1 MPIERHN
8 SRLKFSSDKRV
19 DSAILYK
26 KHVPLMINAV
36 LIHKCR
42 GRTVV
47 DLELPRKAAL
57 IKVVSK
63 DRCLVEAEDFVEG
76 DVILLAGYGD
86 ANAHKSR

>member
-1 MPIERHN
+1 M
-8 SRLKFSSDKRV
+8 
-19 DSAILYK
+19 
-26 KHVPLMINAV
+26 
-36 LIHKCR
+36 
-42 GRTVV
+42 

-86 ANAHKSR
+86 ANAQKSRYILI

>member
-1 MPIERHN
+1 
-8 SRLKFSSDKRV
+8 
-19 DSAILYK
+19 
-26 KHVPLMINAV
+26 MINAV

-47 DLELPRKAAL
+47 DLELPRKATL

-63 DRCLVEAEDFVEG
+63 DHCLVAAEDFVEEEL
-76 DVILLAGYGD
+76 VSRAGYGD